1 MYNIFSICKA
11 FELGFENGVIMDMDK
26 KVVITGYG
34 IVSPLGKNKLENAE
48 NLFPGKS
55 GIVEHQFEYLDGK
68 VKAMSGVLKKDIG
81 IHTFFDKY
89 CIKYDRASNL
99 ALYASDECIAE
110 SGIGDFDLDGEEVG
124 VVVGTSLGGMLSA
137 DIFHT
142 TWIEKGIDKADGE
155 YLRQY
160 PLHAVADILAK
171 NFKFCGPKSIISTAC
186 SSGANAVGLA
196 ADLVKDGLCQA
207 VLVGGVD
214 PISRFS
220 FAGFSALKAIELERC
235 KPYSG
240 STGIN
245 IGEGAAFFL
254 VESYEHA
261 TKRKAKIIADIKGY
275 GLSADA
281 YHPTAPDL
289 SGNGAVRSM
298 NMALK
303 EAGYTIND
311 ISYINGHGTGTPA
324 NDQAETKAWKAF
336 CQEDKK
342 VPLISNKAS
351 VGHCMGAAGAVE
363 IAFSLLSI
371 EKGMIPPTINF
382 KEQSMEIDFVP
393 NKAREEK
400 IKAVLSNSFAFGGNN
415 CSVIISEHDSST
427 KKEIERNVDDIVI
440 TGMGCLGVGGANI
453 EELFQTFEEG
463 IDCIK
468 ELDITDKDY
477 HAKYIGN
484 FPNISYKNHIP
495 SAVLRR
501 IDNVTKLAMVSGR
514 QALAS
519 SGLTVTPSTSHRI
532 GVIYGTGTGPLE
544 TIEAVSRNMIV
555 HGIQGV
561 NANLFPNTVLNAA
574 PGHFSI
580 RNMLKGVTSTISA
593 GSISGLEAFI
603 YAVILLKQ
611 NKADAIVVL
620 SSDEW
625 NETLQVGYEK
635 LNLLSQNGA
644 KPFSKNATGV
654 ILSQGS
660 TAFVLER
667 KKHAIERSANIL
679 AQVHGYSLSSDNP
692 DLNGFGDERAWC
704 KCMHDAVKM
713 SGNKKIDYYAS
724 TAYGIPRVDRNE
736 LKLIKSVFDN
746 KTTVRSI
753 PSLIGAA
760 SGSVGTFGLLSCL
773 FALTKNK
780 IPKENACQADYIEGV
795 RELLERK
802 VEGEIQYAAVGVTSF
817 GGSHA
822 SVIIGKEH
830 E

>member
-1 MYNIFSICKA
+1 
-11 FELGFENGVIMDMDK
+11 MDIDK

-34 IVSPLGKNKLENAE
+34 IVSSLGKNKLENAE
-48 NLFPGKS
+48 KLFPGKS

-68 VKAMSGVLKKDIG
+68 VKTMSGVMKEDLG
-81 IHTFFDKY
+81 THTFFKK
-89 CIKYDRASNL
+89 CQIKYDRASNL
-99 ALYASDECIAE
+99 ALYASDECITE
-110 SGIGDFDLDGEEVG
+110 SGIANFNLDHGEVG

-142 TWIEKGIDKADGE
+142 SWIEKGIDKADGE

-160 PLHAVADILAK
+160 PLHAVADVLAK
-171 NFKFCGPKSIISTAC
+171 NYNFCGPKSVISTAC

-196 ADLVKDGLCQA
+196 ADFVKDGLCQA

-220 FAGFSALKAIELERC
+220 FAGFSALKAIEIEHC
-235 KPYSG
+235 KPYSE

-261 TKRKAKIIADIKGY
+261 MKRKAKIIADIKGY

-281 YHPTAPDL
+281 YHPTAPDV

-303 EAGYTIND
+303 EAGYTIKD

-336 CQEDKK
+336 CQEDK

-371 EKGMIPPTINF
+371 ERGMIPPTINF

-393 NKAREEK
+393 NKAREES
-400 IKAVLSNSFAFGGNN
+400 IKSVLSNSFAFGGNN
-415 CSVIISEHDSST
+415 CSVIISQHGSSIEE
-427 KKEIERNVDDIVI
+427 EIKRNVDDIVI

-468 ELDITDKDY
+468 EIDVADKDY

-484 FPNISYKNHIP
+484 FPSISYKKYIP
-495 SAVLRR
+495 STVLRR

-514 QALAS
+514 QALSS
-519 SGLTVTPSTSHRI
+519 SGLIVTPSTSHRI

-544 TIEAVSRNMIV
+544 TIETVSRNMIV
-555 HGIQGV
+555 HGKQGV

-580 RNMLKGVTSTISA
+580 SNMLKGVTSTISA

-611 NKADAIVVL
+611 NKADVIVVL
-620 SSDEW
+620 TADEW
-625 NETLQVGYEK
+625 NDTLQVGYEK
-635 LNLLSQNGA
+635 LNLLSKNGA
-644 KPFSKNATGV
+644 KPFAKDATGV

-667 KKHAIERSANIL
+667 KRHAIERRAKIL
-679 AQVHGYSLSSDNP
+679 AQVYGYSLSSDNP
-692 DLNGFGDERAWC
+692 ELNGFGDEKAWC
-704 KCMHDAVKM
+704 RCMHDAVKM

-724 TAYGIPRVDRNE
+724 TAYSIPSVDRNE
-736 LKLIKSVFDN
+736 LKLIKNVFDN
-746 KTTVRSI
+746 RTTVRSI
-753 PSLIGAA
+753 PGLIGAA
-760 SGSVGTFGLLSCL
+760 SGSVGNFGLLSCL
-773 FALTKNK
+773 FALTRNK
-780 IPKENACQADYIEGV
+780 IPKVGNFQVDYIDGF

-802 VEGEIQYAAVGVTSF
+802 TEGTIQYAAVGTTSF

-822 SVIIGKEH
+822 SVIIGREH
-830 E
+830 DE

>member
-1 MYNIFSICKA
+1 MYNIIPICEA
-11 FELGFENGVIMDMDK
+11 HELGFKNGVINIMDIDK
-26 KVVITGYG
+26 KIVITGYG
-34 IVSPLGKNKLENAE
+34 IVSSLGKNKLENAE
-48 NLFPGKS
+48 KLFPGKS
-55 GIVEHQFEYLDGK
+55 GLTKHQFAYLDGN
-68 VKAMSGVLKKDIG
+68 VKAMSGVLKENIG
-81 IHTFFDKY
+81 VHTFFDKY
-89 CIKYDRASNL
+89 QIKYDRASNL
-99 ALYASDECIAE
+99 ALYASDECIIE
-110 SGIGDFDLDGEEVG
+110 SGILNFDLDNEEVG

-142 TWIEKGIDKADGE
+142 SWIEKGIEKADGE
-155 YLRQY
+155 YIRQY
-160 PLHAVADILAK
+160 PLHAVADVLAK
-171 NFKFCGPKSIISTAC
+171 NYNFCGPKSVISTAC
-186 SSGANAVGLA
+186 SSGANAVGLG
-196 ADLVKDGLCQA
+196 ADFLRDGLCQA

-220 FAGFSALKAIELERC
+220 FAGFSALKAIELEHC

-254 VESYEHA
+254 LESYEHA
-261 TKRKAKIIADIKGY
+261 RKRKAKIIADIKGY

-336 CQEDKK
+336 CREDKK
-342 VPLISNKAS
+342 IPLISNKAS

-371 EKGMIPPTINF
+371 EKGMIPPTIHF
-382 KEQSMEIDFVP
+382 KEQDMEIDFVP
-393 NKAREEK
+393 NKAREEN
-400 IKAVLSNSFAFGGNN
+400 IKGVLSNSFAFGGNN
-415 CSVIISEHDSST
+415 CSVIVSKHDSSAE
-427 KKEIERNVDDIVI
+427 KVMERDVDDIVI

-453 EELFQTFEEG
+453 EELFQTFENG
-463 IDCIK
+463 TDCIK
-468 ELDITDKDY
+468 ELNTAGKEY
-477 HAKYIGN
+477 HAKYIGD
-484 FPNISYKNHIP
+484 FPQILYKKYIP
-495 SAVLRR
+495 SAILRR
-501 IDNVTKLAMVSGR
+501 IDNVTKLVMVSGR
-514 QALAS
+514 EALSS
-519 SGLTVTPSTSHRI
+519 SGLIVTPSISHRI

-544 TIEAVSRNMIV
+544 TIETVSRNMIV
-555 HGIQGV
+555 HGMQGV
-561 NANLFPNTVLNAA
+561 NANFFPNTVLNAA

-580 RNMLKGVTSTISA
+580 SNMLKGVTSTISA

-603 YAVILLKQ
+603 YAVILLKE

-620 SSDEW
+620 SADEW
-625 NETLQVGYEK
+625 NDTLQVGYEK

-644 KPFSKNATGV
+644 KPFTKNATGV

-667 KKHAIERSANIL
+667 KRHAIERKANIL
-679 AQVHGYSLSSDNP
+679 AQVYGYSLSSDNP

-704 KCMHDAVKM
+704 KCMCDAVKM

-724 TAYGIPRVDRNE
+724 TAYSIPRVDRNE
-736 LKLIKSVFDN
+736 LKLIKSVLDN

-773 FALTKNK
+773 YALTRNK
-780 IPKENACQADYIEGV
+780 IPKVCDYQADYIEGF
-795 RELLERK
+795 RELLLERDRK
-802 VEGEIQYAAVGVTSF
+802 
-817 GGSHA
+817 
-822 SVIIGKEH
+822 SVV
-830 E
+830 